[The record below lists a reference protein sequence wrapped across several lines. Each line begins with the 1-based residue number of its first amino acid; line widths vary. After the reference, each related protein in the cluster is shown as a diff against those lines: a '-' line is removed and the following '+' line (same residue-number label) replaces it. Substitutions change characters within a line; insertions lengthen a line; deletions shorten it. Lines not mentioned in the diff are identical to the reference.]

1 MLLCNVLSMDD
12 EDMEIDRLVGR
23 LDLFLSFHGFASGWL
38 VRVRLGYQNDDDQ
51 FWVKSVLNGWT

>member
-23 LDLFLSFHGFASGWL
+23 LDLFLSFHGFVSGW
-38 VRVRLGYQNDDDQ
+38 
-51 FWVKSVLNGWT
+51 SVFDLAIKTTITSSG